1 MNTDNQTNFPSP
13 GEGQESNLQETVSWI
28 VNVILKV
35 GAGYLAKVIIDALF

>member
-1 MNTDNQTNFPSP
+1 MNTENQNPTP
-13 GEGQESNLQETVSWI
+13 GESEGSDLQETVSWI